1 LRPEGASGRVFVYDQ
16 MLKISC
22 DIVVEEESPCPAAVE
37 LKGQM
42 IGDGTADAPRLRSP
56 VASSTASA

>member
-1 LRPEGASGRVFVYDQ
+1 

-22 DIVVEEESPCPAAVE
+22 DIVEGGDPYRTPVD
-37 LKGQM
+37 LKDHM
-42 IGDGTADAPRLRSP
+42 IGDGTADAPRFRSP